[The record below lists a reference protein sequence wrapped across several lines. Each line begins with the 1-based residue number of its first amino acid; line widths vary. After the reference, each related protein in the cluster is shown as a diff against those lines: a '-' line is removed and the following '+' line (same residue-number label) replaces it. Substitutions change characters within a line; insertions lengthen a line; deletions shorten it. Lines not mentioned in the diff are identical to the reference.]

1 MSFGEGACIDDSETF
16 ENTMKSLE
24 IALVNLRHKL
34 ILVSG
39 AIDTGRSSMKK
50 VLLLASHRRCRLT
63 GKYFAKLVRTFSLS
77 CHLNGI
83 VLGREEGNTHSHIH
97 SHTHTHTQRSL
108 GFSCGF
114 STAT

>member
-1 MSFGEGACIDDSETF
+1 MNTLTQESHCESVGFSNRSRKRGGWVSFGEGACIDDSETF

-50 VLLLASHRRCRLT
+50 VLLVAGHRRCRLT
-63 GKYFAKLVRTFSLS
+63 GKYF
-77 CHLNGI
+77 C
-83 VLGREEGNTHSHIH
+83 
-97 SHTHTHTQRSL
+97 
-108 GFSCGF
+108 
-114 STAT
+114 